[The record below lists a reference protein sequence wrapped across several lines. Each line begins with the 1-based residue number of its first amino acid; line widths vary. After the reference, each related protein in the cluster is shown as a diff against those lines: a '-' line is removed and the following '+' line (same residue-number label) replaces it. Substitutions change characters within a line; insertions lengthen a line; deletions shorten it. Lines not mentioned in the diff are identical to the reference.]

1 MVKSWS
7 LPIAG
12 TCDAE
17 ASVPRTDWEVI
28 PLQLDQL
35 NNLQPIHES
44 QPYPRH
50 IQGRNIGLF
59 WCWQSYSFLFGW
71 GITWQQV
78 RKLSSLIALLGV
90 SLLLFRIFSLSRIPG
105 GGRHCVCLVLTKSSF
120 ILTHFD
126 FLIPNKGGIGLGL
139 SLLIETV
146 YGTGNLLKEEV
157 LVRPYLTSDL
167 KSNHLQQEVWL
178 CWLFRL
184 CSSNLKKKLSWT
196 LLRTKQSLPHSPPSI
211 VCYQPA

>member
-35 NNLQPIHES
+35 NHLQPIHES

-59 WCWQSYSFLFGW
+59 CFDADNR
-71 GITWQQV
+71 T
-78 RKLSSLIALLGV
+78 LSLM
-90 SLLLFRIFSLSRIPG
+90 G
-105 GGRHCVCLVLTKSSF
+105 GGL
-120 ILTHFD
+120 
-126 FLIPNKGGIGLGL
+126 P
-139 SLLIETV
+139 
-146 YGTGNLLKEEV
+146 
-157 LVRPYLTSDL
+157 DL
-167 KSNHLQQEVWL
+167 K
-178 CWLFRL
+178 
-184 CSSNLKKKLSWT
+184 
-196 LLRTKQSLPHSPPSI
+196 
-211 VCYQPA
+211 